1 MIGLRKLKG
10 KYYCRLRLNG
20 KDKLLPLNTSYKTEA
35 ERMLK
40 IYNEKEALIKAGLLE
55 SLEMN
60 KMPKVSEAIQAFLK
74 ESNNNGL
81 NQNTV
86 KHYDY
91 ALKHLS
97 NNVNKSIN
105 VNRLTESD
113 CDKLKTFLLNTYTRS
128 TVNSYLK
135 SINVFL
141 SWAEKKFKIKLP
153 PRIQLVKSEKI
164 LPEFLTP
171 DELDRIYKLCDDKKM
186 LSTFKIY
193 EHTGIRL
200 RELHACDL
208 DITNNGTYIKLQ
220 RTKGK
225 RERIIPIPLGIVE
238 DFKIA
243 VQGGIYKPNR
253 ISKTFS
259 KLRDKAGVSSNK
271 SLHSLRHTFALRK
284 LLELGNIYLVKE
296 MLGHSSVNTTQI
308 YLQFPD
314 GYIKEVLADWL
325 PQINDKVD
333 NETMKIAK
341 LLQQNGYS
349 QLLKN

>member
-10 KYYCRLRLNG
+10 KYYGRLRLNG

-35 ERMLK
+35 DKLLK
-40 IYNEKEALIKAGLLE
+40 ILNEKEVLIKTGLLE
-55 SLEMN
+55 SIELDRIPTLN
-60 KMPKVSEAIQAFLK
+60 EAINIFLYV
-74 ESNNNGL
+74 SSNNGL
-81 NQNTV
+81 NPNTV
-86 KHYDY
+86 KHYGY
-91 ALKHLS
+91 ALNHL
-97 NNVNKSIN
+97 NRILNKNVSVGRI
-105 VNRLTESD
+105 TELD
-113 CDKLKTFLLNTYTRS
+113 CDKFKTFLLNTYKRP

-141 SWAEKKFKIKLP
+141 SWAERKYNISLP
-153 PRIQLVKSEKI
+153 KRITLVKAEKI

-186 LSTFKIY
+186 LSTFKVY

-200 RELHACDL
+200 RELHSCDL
-208 DITNNGTYIKLQ
+208 DITSNGTYVKLK

-225 RERIIPIPLGIVE
+225 RERIIPIPPEIVE

-243 VQGGIYKPNR
+243 THGGIYKPNH

-259 KLRDKAGVSSNK
+259 KLRDQAGISKNK

-308 YLQFPD
+308 YLQFPK

>member
-10 KYYCRLRLNG
+10 KYYGRLRLNG

-35 ERMLK
+35 DRLLK
-40 IYNEKEALIKAGLLE
+40 LLNEKEALVKAGLLA
-55 SLEMN
+55 SLEIDRIPTIN
-60 KMPKVSEAIQAFLK
+60 EAVHVFLN
-74 ESNNNGL
+74 ESTNSGL
-81 NQNTV
+81 NPNTV
-86 KHYDY
+86 KHYGY
-91 ALKHLS
+91 ALQQLS
-97 NNVNKSIN
+97 KIANTNVSVGRIA
-105 VNRLTESD
+105 ESD
-113 CDKLKTFLLNTYTRS
+113 CNKLKTHLLKKYARP
-128 TVNSYLK
+128 TVNSYIK
-135 SINVFL
+135 SINVFF
-141 SWAEKKFKIKLP
+141 SWAERKFKINLP

-164 LPEFLTP
+164 LPEFLKP
-171 DELDRIYKLCDDKKM
+171 AELEKIYQLCEDEKM

-208 DITNNGTYIKLQ
+208 DITNNGTYVKLQ

-225 RERIIPIPLGIVE
+225 RERIIPIPPGIVE

-243 VQGGIYKPNR
+243 VQGGIYKPDY
-253 ISKTFS
+253 ISRTFS
-259 KLRDKAGVSSNK
+259 KLRDKAKISPNK

-314 GYIKEVLADWL
+314 GYIKDVLSVWL
-325 PQINDKVD
+325 PQSNEKV
-333 NETMKIAK
+333 NQEALKLAK
-341 LLQQNGYS
+341 LLQQGGYS
-349 QLLKN
+349 QSLKN